1 MRFSAHSRRLRPL
14 LVAGAAATALGLAP
28 GAAGAATVNVT
39 GGELTYT
46 AAPGESNNVVVA
58 PWGLSLRVTDTGT
71 KAGVALP
78 LTSGP
83 GCWKLSTIAATCSLS
98 VTGLTVSLGDGNDS
112 FDGTLIAIPTTV
124 FGGTGSDRIATG
136 SGADTIDVRDGEV
149 DSVTCGAGQDTVS
162 ADRTDSVAGDCET
175 VTVPALVGGAPVDPG
190 VDPAAG
196 VPDPGAGTGTG
207 APTGANPGAT
217 PAAAGKPNSVPP
229 TIPPQ
234 TVAVS
239 PSGVAAVQ
247 VACPADSGGCRG
259 TVTLEL
265 PLGSATGRGR
275 VAVAAGRATSVQL
288 GQAHFSAKAG
298 TKTTV
303 RVRLS
308 KRGRQRILRN
318 VHSHCRIVVRTVAA
332 DGTAVVSTQDVTL
345 ARRQPPRPSRPT
357 RGTSRR

>member
-1 MRFSAHSRRLRPL
+1 
-14 LVAGAAATALGLAP
+14 
-28 GAAGAATVNVT
+28 VNVT
-39 GGELTYT
+39 GGKLTYT
-46 AAPGESNNVVVA
+46 AAPGEVNNVSVA
-58 PWGLSLRVTDTGT
+58 PWGLSLLVTDTGT
-71 KAGVALP
+71 KAGIALP
-78 LTSGP
+78 LTPGP
-83 GCWKLSTIAATCSLS
+83 GCWKLSSTASSCSMS

-124 FGGTGSDRIATG
+124 SGGTGSDRIATG

-190 VDPAAG
+190 IDPAATL
-196 VPDPGAGTGTG
+196 PDAGTGTG
-207 APTGANPGAT
+207 GLTGPAPGIIPAN
-217 PAAAGKPNSVPP
+217 AGKPNAVPP

-239 PSGVAAVQ
+239 ASGVATVQ
-247 VACPADSGGCRG
+247 VVCPRDSGGCRG

-265 PLGSATGRGR
+265 PLVS
-275 VAVAAGRATSVQL
+275 AAGRGKVALAARRATALRL
-288 GQAHFSAKAG
+288 GQARFSAKAG
-298 TKTTV
+298 TKTNV

-345 ARRQPPRPSRPT
+345 ARRQPPRPQ
-357 RGTSRR
+357 RRTGRR